1 MKYGYYISISVLLC
15 FSPAYADWPQW
26 LGPDRTGVSTETG
39 FLKVWPKDGPA
50 ILWKR
55 NLGKGFSGISVADGR
70 VFTMFAEGDDEF
82 VVCLNEESGDEI
94 WRFRTGSM
102 FEEWQGGDGPR
113 SQPTVDGERV
123 YVLGAEGRM
132 FALKAANGD
141 TIWTVDLVDG
151 LGGRFPRFGFSTS
164 PLVEGDFLFLEA
176 ATRNGTFLALHRKDG
191 KVAWASQNDVA
202 SYSSPIAL
210 DLAGAR
216 QVVYFSGDA
225 VVGLSPF
232 NGSLFWRYPWKTS
245 YDLNIATPIFVPPD
259 RIFISSGYDHGAAL
273 LRIEADSDGFSVN
286 RVWESRRMKNH
297 FGTSVLVGDY
307 IYGFDNAILKC
318 IEARTGKEQ
327 WKHRGYG
334 KGALIFADGHLVLLS
349 DNGRLALAR
358 ATPDGFREKAGV
370 QVLDGRSWTMPTL
383 ANDRVFVRDMRK
395 IVCLDLSPGGQER

>member
-1 MKYGYYISISVLLC
+1 
-15 FSPAYADWPQW
+15 
-26 LGPDRTGVSTETG
+26 
-39 FLKVWPKDGPA
+39 
-50 ILWKR
+50 
-55 NLGKGFSGISVADGR
+55 
-70 VFTMFAEGDDEF
+70 
-82 VVCLNEESGDEI
+82 
-94 WRFRTGSM
+94 M

-123 YVLGAEGRM
+123 YVLGAEGRL

-176 ATRNGTFLALHRKDG
+176 ATRDGTFLALHRKDG

-202 SYSSPIAL
+202 SYSSPIAV

-225 VVGLSPF
+225 VAGLSPAD
-232 NGSLFWRYPWKTS
+232 GSLYWRYPWKTS

-273 LRIEADSDGFSVN
+273 LRIEPGSDGFSVT

-318 IEARTGKEQ
+318 IEARSGKEQ

-334 KGALIFADGHLVLLS
+334 KGALIYADGHLVLLS
-349 DNGRLALAR
+349 DNGRLALAQ

-383 ANDRVFVRDMRK
+383 ANGRVFVRDMRK